1 MYTAHAT
8 TFRRQALPQSRAAIA
23 AVFAMLTV
31 IALAV
36 STIFV
41 PATAQ
46 ISAFDIWVGARR
58 VDTSNMHDVT
68 GDGTVRFNP
77 NTATLELNDATI
89 TDHREEG
96 LDIAGIWATIPN
108 LTINVQ
114 GKNTI
119 TTTPAHH
126 FAKGILHLPPP
137 NAGSTLKFT
146 GTGTLDITVTES
158 TAGTPQQ
165 YLGGSGIDAYGS
177 IVFAGPDVN
186 VTNKYQ
192 HVYTGTGI
200 HAVEGLTVESGDITG
215 YTYFGPRHAAGVEVE
230 TGTLKMSG
238 GTLTAIAGYLEKPP
252 SSYPGALAGVRV
264 NPGNLVIEQG
274 QLTAIGTK
282 LAFSE
287 NITPPAN
294 FPIWVNEATSADGA
308 HDWDKATPLGAIGS
322 PYKFVQIGS
331 HGAAPTTTPT
341 TSMTPTTAPTS
352 TPTATTTPPTTSP
365 TPPPQS
371 GSGSSALFDFL
382 RTIIARLLQ
391 FPLLKALFGFLFS
404 SQP

>member
-1 MYTAHAT
+1 MRITGATIFSRNTLHRLTIIFTSIFLVLTIVGYIPNTTAA
-8 TFRRQALPQSRAAIA
+8 P
-23 AVFAMLTV
+23 
-31 IALAV
+31 V
-36 STIFV
+36 ST
-41 PATAQ
+41 
-46 ISAFDIWVGARR
+46 FDVWVGATR

-77 NTATLELNDATI
+77 DTATLELNDATI

-96 LDIAGIWATIPN
+96 LDIAGIRAKIPN

-165 YLGGSGIDAYGS
+165 YLGGSGIDASGR
-177 IVFAGPDVN
+177 IVFAGPDIN
-186 VTNKYQ
+186 ATNKYQ

-200 HAVEGLTVESGDITG
+200 HAVEGLTVESGDITS

-230 TGTLKMSG
+230 TGTLMMSG

-264 NPGNLVIEQG
+264 NPGNLVIEKG

-294 FPIWVNEATSADGA
+294 FPIQVNEATSADGA
-308 HDWDKATPLGAIGS
+308 RDWDKATPLGAIGS

-331 HGAAPTTTPT
+331 RGAAPTTTPT
-341 TSMTPTTAPTS
+341 TSVPTTTAPTS
-352 TPTATTTPPTTSP
+352 TTTPPTTSP

-404 SQP
+404 SQR